1 MADDAP
7 LRPPPVISTILYF
20 DPALVAEL
28 ALGADHPHEIAE
40 RYGLDL
46 VEYEHLAAQPWFEEL
61 VARKRQEYQDDG
73 VLFVA
78 KAAMM
83 AESLLTRLFQQAM
96 AGTLT
101 QPLMVEVSKQLSDI
115 GRLKPQPA
123 GVREAVGPPFQINI
137 QVNGHDVIQ
146 RTPHLIGLPEA
157 AETDATMTL
166 DFAASPVTPGG
177 PQSTAV
183 RDGLDAFPP
192 PPTGLKVPDFD
203 LRPSALVGTPQAVL
217 AASGAAP
224 QAGGAS
230 PPAGLGLPNPTP
242 PPGRVDT
249 APQLG

>member
-7 LRPPPVISTILYF
+7 LGPPPVISTILYF

-40 RYGLDL
+40 RYGLETL
-46 VEYEHLAAQPWFEEL
+46 EYEHLAAQPWFEEL

-83 AESLLTRLFQQAM
+83 AESLFTRLFQQAM

-101 QPLMVEVSKQLSDI
+101 QPLMVEVGKQLADI

-137 QVNGHDVIQ
+137 QVNGQNVIQ
-146 RTPHLIGLPEA
+146 RTPHFVGMPEA
-157 AETDATMTL
+157 TGPTEMTL
-166 DFAASPVTPGG
+166 DFAALDVSSAAAASGVP
-177 PQSTAV
+177 
-183 RDGLDAFPP
+183 DAFPP

-203 LRPSALVGTPQAVL
+203 LRPSALVGSAAAQHAAV
-217 AASGAAP
+217 AAAP
-224 QAGGAS
+224 QAEAAS
-230 PPAGLGLPNPTP
+230 PPAGLGLPSTRSA
-242 PPGRVDT
+242 G
-249 APQLG
+249 